1 MDYGLIYLFF
11 SFSIIVFSITDWLRG
26 IRKNVL
32 EFLGVLCFLK
42 CQCLLCFQESS
53 GSNGKRGV
61 SRRSE
66 RAHCPLQ
73 GLLWACPSSSCIFCV
88 QCWLQN
94 LFSVNLS
101 TSLCASYPE
110 AWKFHISGLFFFFP
124 PVDAIKLPVVF
135 RASYPQND
143 YPLFPD
149 REKVV
154 LFS

>member
-1 MDYGLIYLFF
+1 MTERKMDYGLIYLFF

-42 CQCLLCFQESS
+42 CQCLLCFQESC

-73 GLLWACPSSSCIFCV
+73 GLLWACPSSSCIFWSPSV
-88 QCWLQN
+88 
-94 LFSVNLS
+94 FSVGCRIYS
-101 TSLCASYPE
+101 QSICQPHCAPL
-110 AWKFHISGLFFFFP
+110 IL
-124 PVDAIKLPVVF
+124 KLGNF
-135 RASYPQND
+135 T
-143 YPLFPD
+143 
-149 REKVV
+149 
-154 LFS
+154 